1 MINPT
6 SRNKHVLE
14 TWFVDVDG
22 NVAMSRVGLALLARI
37 KNLAVPAFVGTED
50 AMEWGS
56 HLNAEQHE
64 TLVEIQR
71 TSSNAAL
78 GEHDLQGMIDHAT
91 ESQLIREAAEAFA
104 PCLADEEDFL
114 MPSLT
119 MTPEPKDLVAQK
131 T

>member
-1 MINPT
+1 M
-6 SRNKHVLE
+6 HVFD

-78 GEHDLQGMIDHAT
+78 GEHDPQSMIDHAT

-104 PCLADEEDFL
+104 PSLADGEDFL

-119 MTPEPKDLVAQK
+119 MAPEPKEIVTKSLQDRAV